1 MHNLC
6 TAVNI
11 SIFAGT
17 KVERDFVEM
26 PSQMLENW
34 IWEANITKRIS
45 KHYKTG
51 VPLPDA
57 LIEKQLKRKTSH
69 QGLEL
74 MHQIMLGTF
83 DLLIHTALDT

>member
-1 MHNLC
+1 
-6 TAVNI
+6 
-11 SIFAGT
+11 
-17 KVERDFVEM
+17 
-26 PSQMLENW
+26 MLENW

-74 MHQIMLGTF
+74 MH
-83 DLLIHTALDT
+83 